1 MSNMA
6 LTIGNKNYSS
16 WSLRGYLAVE
26 QTGAAYEENL
36 IPLYEAGSAALLK
49 QHSASGLVPA
59 LRHGDVQMWD
69 SLAIAE
75 YLAETF
81 PDAGLWPS
89 EPSARAFAR
98 SVSAEMH
105 AGFRGIR
112 TNMPMDIR
120 SKLPGRGH
128 TDDAKRDIMRIKAI
142 WHDCRER
149 FGKTA
154 GKDFLFGNFCAA
166 DVMYA
171 PVVFRFAT
179 YGVDVDEV
187 EKRYMDAMRARPE
200 MQRWVAAAH
209 EEPWTMDWDV
219 V

>member
-36 IPLYEAGSAALLK
+36 IPLYEAGSAALLR

-89 EPSARAFAR
+89 EPS
-98 SVSAEMH
+98 
-105 AGFRGIR
+105 
-112 TNMPMDIR
+112 
-120 SKLPGRGH
+120 
-128 TDDAKRDIMRIKAI
+128 I

>member
-1 MSNMA
+1 MV

-26 QTGAAYEENL
+26 QTGAAYDENL
-36 IPLYEAGSAALLK
+36 IPLYEGGSAALLK

-81 PDAGLWPS
+81 PGAGLWPS

-120 SKLPGRGH
+120 GSLPGRGH
-128 TDDAKRDIMRIKAI
+128 TDDALRDVARIKAI
-142 WHDCRER
+142 WHDCRAQ
-149 FGKTA
+149 FGQPS
-154 GKDFLFGNFCAA
+154 GEDFLFGDYCIA
-166 DVMYA
+166 DIMYA

-179 YGVDVDEV
+179 YGVDVDEL
-187 EKRYMDAMRARPE
+187 EQRYMDAMRARPE
-200 MQRWVAAAH
+200 VQRWVTAAH
-209 EEPWTMDWDV
+209 DEPWTMNRDV
-219 V
+219 A